1 MGGVR
6 DAFLTT
12 HWSLIGDI
20 QAGPDENQVLVG
32 HLLERYWKPVYCYL
46 RQRGYDNDR
55 SKDLTQGFFCEVV
68 LDRNL
73 TQRADQTKGRFRS
86 FLLHALNHYL
96 ADQQRIASCKKRSPG
111 TPLLSIDIQDPPAL
125 PSTVTEAGPEDSFS
139 YAWKSTL
146 LDQVLADVRTDCG
159 REGLETHWRVFHDK
173 VVRPILEDLEPPPLK
188 TLCQKH
194 GVENE
199 AKISNMIVTVKRRF
213 QSKLHKHVRN
223 TVVSEDQVEGE
234 LKEILKLFPKKAQD
248 SK

>member
-1 MGGVR
+1 M
-6 DAFLTT
+6 
-12 HWSLIGDI
+12 
-20 QAGPDENQVLVG
+20 
-32 HLLERYWKPVYCYL
+32 
-46 RQRGYDNDR
+46 
-55 SKDLTQGFFCEVV
+55 

-96 ADQQRIASCKKRSPG
+96 ADQHRVASSKKRSPG
-111 TPLLSIDIQDPPAL
+111 THLLSIDIQDPPAI
-125 PSTVTEAGPEDSFS
+125 PSTVTEAGPEDSFY

-146 LDQVLADVRTDCG
+146 LDQVLADVRTDCCQ
-159 REGLETHWRVFHDK
+159 EGLELHWHVFHDK
-173 VVRPILEDLEPPPLK
+173 VVRPILEDIEPPALK
-188 TLCQKH
+188 KLCQKH

-223 TVVSEDQVEGE
+223 TVVSEDQVGGE
-234 LKEILKLFPKKAQD
+234 LQEILKLFPKKAQD